1 MDAEAVAP
9 GVVCDRDGLLARTG
23 EQCPLCQ
30 DALREVPDVIEELV
44 KTVIEDG
51 GEVRHIETETDL
63 HTHLTGALLRF
74 ELPRTRSTRSDAN
87 GIHVPPLPTR

>member
-74 ELPRTRSTRSDAN
+74 ELPPHPVDTE
-87 GIHVPPLPTR
+87 